1 MKGKLGKRVMQELV
15 VDGIKISVE
24 KKKIKNVYIRVTPPI
39 GQVKITA
46 PLSASEDAICKFV
59 PFRSRWI
66 HKHQQRFRQ
75 QPVLAK
81 VKYITGE
88 NFFLWGQSY
97 PLEVVCSGR
106 SAVSFSGQKI
116 VLHVSKDSTL
126 QQRTT
131 VMNEWYRETLK
142 AAIPSVLA
150 KCEKVVGVKALEW
163 RVKKMRTRWGT
174 CNIQERRIWVNLQLV
189 KKTPEG
195 LEYVITHELVHLLEK
210 GHNDK
215 FKAYMD
221 SFYPDWRR
229 VKAGLNNISP

>member
-1 MKGKLGKRVMQELV
+1 LKGKLGKRVMQELV

-46 PLSASEDAICKFV
+46 PLSVSEDAICKFV
-59 PFRSRWI
+59 SFRSRWI
-66 HKHQQRFRQ
+66 HKHQQRFLQ
-75 QPVLAK
+75 QPVSAK
-81 VKYITGE
+81 VKYLNGE
-88 NFFLWGQSY
+88 NLLLWGQSY

-106 SAVSFSGQKI
+106 NAVTFADQKI
-116 VLHVSKDSTL
+116 VLQVNNAST
-126 QQRTT
+126 QQCEA
-131 VMNEWYRETLK
+131 VINEWYRETLK
-142 AAIPSVLA
+142 AAIPLVLA
-150 KCEKVVGVKALEW
+150 KCERIVGVKAGES
-163 RVKKMRTRWGT
+163 RIKNMRTRWGT